1 MGQLCINDVSY
12 TVNQQPILKSLDLT
26 GASGEYVTLT
36 GPSGSG
42 KSTLLKLIASL
53 LTPTSGTIQLDD
65 SQVETI
71 APSEYRKRVS
81 YCFQQPTL
89 FGETVADNLN
99 FPFEIRQLP
108 VDHDLI
114 LERLQ
119 QVGLTAL
126 YLTKQ
131 VTALSGGEKQ
141 RVALIRNLLF
151 KPEVLLLDEVTT
163 GLDAANKAIVDQ
175 LITDYNEIEGVTV
188 ISVTHDQQEL
198 QRKGRQLTMVA
209 GQWATTHESSR

>member
-1 MGQLCINDVSY
+1 MGQLCIKDVSY
-12 TVNQQPILKSLDLT
+12 NVDQQPILKSLDLT
-26 GASGEYVTLT
+26 VASGEYVTLT

-53 LTPTSGTIQLDD
+53 LTPTSGTIQVDNR
-65 SQVETI
+65 QIETI

>member
-1 MGQLCINDVSY
+1 MGQLCIKDVSY
-12 TVNQQPILKSLDLT
+12 NVDQQPILKSLDLT
-26 GASGEYVTLT
+26 VASGEYVTLT

-209 GQWATTHESSR
+209 GQWATTHEFSR

>member
-26 GASGEYVTLT
+26 VASGEYVTLT

>member
-12 TVNQQPILKSLDLT
+12 TVNQQSILKSLDLT
-26 GASGEYVTLT
+26 VASGEYVTLT

>member
-1 MGQLCINDVSY
+1 MGQLCIKDVSY
-12 TVNQQPILKSLDLT
+12 NVDQQPILKSLDLT
-26 GASGEYVTLT
+26 VASGEYVTLT

>member
-26 GASGEYVTLT
+26 VASGEYVTLT

-53 LTPTSGTIQLDD
+53 LTPTSGTIQVDNR
-65 SQVETI
+65 QIETI

>member
-12 TVNQQPILKSLDLT
+12 TVNQQPILKSLDLMV
-26 GASGEYVTLT
+26 ASGEYVTLT

-65 SQVETI
+65 SQIETI

>member
-1 MGQLCINDVSY
+1 MGQLCIKDVSY
-12 TVNQQPILKSLDLT
+12 NVDQQPILKSLDLMV
-26 GASGEYVTLT
+26 ASGEYVTLT